1 MRYIKNYNKF
11 KNTQPVN
18 EELLGGILNFFKG
31 MWNKAVGELQK
42 LGKNPSMDQIDQWVE
57 KNPFNPADDS
67 YMLKSVMDEFKK
79 QPSAN
84 DQACIDLIDTIL
96 NPETGALGKS
106 GLQPFYDQLLK
117 AFGNNLQPLNVIT
130 YYMETIRN
138 RAIKDYK
145 YAGGPDLK
153 VGVGQVLDVKKIKNY
168 TLTDLTTLPD
178 LKKLLTTA
186 GADDKKKRQSTI
198 DWVEKTLLIR
208 LQKYATEIKDEDV
221 TKYLEAKGIE
231 VSDAGDFKVGDTV
244 IYKRDAF
251 KDKKEDWD
259 ALTDDDK
266 KKPTEGK
273 IKDLETAEA
282 IGTKKISKIEG
293 DKVSFEGADFTK
305 LTSDILM
312 KIDVT
317 KVVDGQEE
325 LTNTLK
331 DLKTKNPEA
340 IKKIEDIS
348 KLYADP
354 GTNKA
359 KIEEIDKIVAEGEE

>member
-1 MRYIKNYNKF
+1 MRYIKNYDKF
-11 KNTQPVN
+11 KNIKPVN

-31 MWNKAVGELQK
+31 MWNKAVAELQK

-117 AFGNNLQPLNVIT
+117 AFGNNLRPLTVIT

-153 VGVGQVLDVKKIKNY
+153 VGVSQPLDVKKIKNY
-168 TLTDLTTLPD
+168 ALADLTTLPD

-186 GADDKKKRQSTI
+186 ATDDKKKRQATI

-208 LQKYATEIKDEDV
+208 LQKYATEVKEEDV
-221 TKYLEAKGIE
+221 TKYLETKDID
-231 VSDAGDFKVGDTV
+231 VSDAGDYKVGDSV
-244 IYKRDAF
+244 IYKRTEF
-251 KDKKEDWD
+251 KEDEW
-259 ALTDDDK
+259 AKVTDEEK

-273 IKDLETAEA
+273 LKELTDNKQIGIEEISNIQGDTIRFKDEE
-282 IGTKKISKIEG
+282 
-293 DKVSFEGADFTK
+293 FTK
-305 LTSDILM
+305 EKGDILM
-312 KIDVT
+312 KLDASV
-317 KVVDGQEE
+317 KVDGQVE
-325 LTNTLK
+325 LINTLK
-331 DLKTKNPEA
+331 DLKTKSPESINKLSDIA
-340 IKKIEDIS
+340 KIYSEPD
-348 KLYADP
+348 
-354 GTNKA
+354 TNKA
-359 KIEEIDKIVAEGEE
+359 KIEEIDKIIGGEE